1 MYICTLVLLFLM
13 PLTHAV
19 PVPVVY
25 GLKARSMA
33 LAVYLRHAVPVPV
46 VHGHVGEGQRH
57 WHMPYA
63 LTTEPRPVKTLVVHS
78 YIK

>member
-1 MYICTLVLLFLM
+1 MYTRIAFSNATFVMQCRCL
-13 PLTHAV
+13 
-19 PVPVVY
+19 Y
-25 GLKARSMA
+25 GLKARSKA
-33 LAVYLRHAVPVPV
+33 LAVYLRHGVPVPV

-63 LTTEPRPVKTLVVHS
+63 LTAEPRPVKTLVVHS